1 MTRTIKFYLQNLEK
15 RQKMIKSLTTL
26 KTENSRL
33 KKMILFK
40 SKQIEEMNLQLQ
52 AVQEAK
58 QNLFD
63 LLTKL
68 FNKVEEIKEIRTMI
82 EHELQNQQQK
92 IKEMKNQVEE
102 IMKSKEKIEQ
112 ENNMSII

>member
-15 RQKMIKSLTTL
+15 RQNMIKSLTTL

-33 KKMILFK
+33 KEMILFK

-52 AVQEAK
+52 SVQEAK

-63 LLTKL
+63 LLTRL

-92 IKEMKNQVEE
+92 IKEMKKQVEE
-102 IMKSKEKIEQ
+102 IMKAKDKIEK
-112 ENNMSII
+112 ENNMSIE

>member
-1 MTRTIKFYLQNLEK
+1 
-15 RQKMIKSLTTL
+15 MIKSLTTL

-33 KKMILFK
+33 KEMILFK

-52 AVQEAK
+52 SVQEAK

-63 LLTKL
+63 LLTRL

-92 IKEMKNQVEE
+92 IKEMKKQVEE
-102 IMKSKEKIEQ
+102 IMKAKDKIEK
-112 ENNMSII
+112 ENNMSIK

>member
-15 RQKMIKSLTTL
+15 RQKKIKSLTTL

-33 KKMILFK
+33 KEMILFK

-52 AVQEAK
+52 TVQEAK

>member
-1 MTRTIKFYLQNLEK
+1 
-15 RQKMIKSLTTL
+15 
-26 KTENSRL
+26 
-33 KKMILFK
+33 MILFK

-52 AVQEAK
+52 TVQEAK

>member
-1 MTRTIKFYLQNLEK
+1 
-15 RQKMIKSLTTL
+15 MIKSLTTL

-33 KKMILFK
+33 KEMILFK
-40 SKQIEEMNLQLQ
+40 SKQIEEINLQLQ
-52 AVQEAK
+52 SVQEAK

-63 LLTKL
+63 LLTRL

-92 IKEMKNQVEE
+92 IKEMKKQVEE
-102 IMKSKEKIEQ
+102 IMKAKDKIEN
-112 ENNMSII
+112 ENNMSIE

>member
-1 MTRTIKFYLQNLEK
+1 
-15 RQKMIKSLTTL
+15 MIKSLTTL

-33 KKMILFK
+33 KEMILFK

-52 AVQEAK
+52 SVQEAK

-63 LLTKL
+63 LLTRL

-92 IKEMKNQVEE
+92 IKEMKKQVEE
-102 IMKSKEKIEQ
+102 IMKAKDKIEK
-112 ENNMSII
+112 ENNMSIE

>member
-1 MTRTIKFYLQNLEK
+1 
-15 RQKMIKSLTTL
+15 MIKSLTTL

-33 KKMILFK
+33 KEMILFK

-52 AVQEAK
+52 SVQEAK

-63 LLTKL
+63 LLTRL

>member
-15 RQKMIKSLTTL
+15 RQTMIKSLTTL

-33 KKMILFK
+33 KEMILFK

-52 AVQEAK
+52 SVQEAK

-63 LLTKL
+63 LLTRL

-92 IKEMKNQVEE
+92 IKEMKKQVEE
-102 IMKSKEKIEQ
+102 IMKAKDKIEK
-112 ENNMSII
+112 ENNMSIK

>member
-15 RQKMIKSLTTL
+15 RQTMIKSLTTL

-33 KKMILFK
+33 KEMILFK

-52 AVQEAK
+52 SVQEAK

-63 LLTKL
+63 LLTRL

-92 IKEMKNQVEE
+92 IKEMKKQVEE
-102 IMKSKEKIEQ
+102 IMKAKDKIEK
-112 ENNMSII
+112 ENNMSIE